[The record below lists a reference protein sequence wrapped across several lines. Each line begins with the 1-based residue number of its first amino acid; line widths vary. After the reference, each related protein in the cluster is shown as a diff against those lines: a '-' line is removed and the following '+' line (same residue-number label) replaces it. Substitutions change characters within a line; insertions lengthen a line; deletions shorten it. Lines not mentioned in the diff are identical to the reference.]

1 MIETFINH
9 SNKVNTLINS
19 SDLNSIKGSKN
30 IIIEAILN
38 KQNIYVAGN
47 GGSFAIAD
55 HFICDFA
62 KRVSEKTSLP
72 VRIYHLSIHASL
84 MSAVSNDL
92 DYDESYSYQAERYL
106 DKNDVVILISSSGS
120 SKNILNAFEVA
131 KSRKCKIISLYGFN
145 INSILKDSDSYLY
158 INSNSYEEVEDC
170 HHIFMHS
177 LSLSIQNHFD
187 DKKYL

>member
-9 SNKVNTLINS
+9 SNKVNILINS
-19 SDLNSIKGSKN
+19 SDLSSIKESKN
-30 IIIEAILN
+30 IIIDAILN
-38 KQNIYVAGN
+38 RKNIYVAGN

-62 KRVSEKTSLP
+62 KRVSEKAFLP
-72 VRIYHLSIHASL
+72 VRIYHLSIHSSL

-92 DYDESYSYQAERYL
+92 AYDQSYSYQAERYL
-106 DKNDVVILISSSGS
+106 EKNDVVILISSSGS
-120 SKNILNAFEVA
+120 SNNILNAFEVA
-131 KSRKCKIISLYGFN
+131 KRKNCKIISLYGFN
-145 INSILKDSDSYLY
+145 IDSKLKGSDSYLY

-177 LSLSIQNHFD
+177 LSLSIQNYFQ
-187 DKKYL
+187 KNK

>member
-1 MIETFINH
+1 MIETFIKH
-9 SNKVNTLINS
+9 SNNVNTLINS
-19 SDLNSIKGSKN
+19 SDLNSIKKSSN

-38 KQNIYVAGN
+38 KKNIYVAGN

-72 VRIYHLSIHASL
+72 VRIYHLSIHTSL
-84 MSAVSNDL
+84 MSAISNDL
-92 DYDESYSYQAERYL
+92 HYDESYSYQAERYL
-106 DKNDVVILISSSGS
+106 EKDDVVILISSSGS
-120 SKNILNAFEVA
+120 SNNILKAFEVA
-131 KSRKCKIISLYGFN
+131 KKKNCKTISLYGFN
-145 INSILKDSDSYLY
+145 IDSNLKNSDSYLF

-177 LSLSIQNHFD
+177 LSLSIQN
-187 DKKYL
+187 YLHDQKNK